1 MTQVHLFQIQEE
13 NGEIYTIYAATKDDT
28 DIPEVP
34 DDTERD
40 SDREEYGFDTQETLV
55 QMVEVHKAIRAYTR
69 YAIGAFKNFSD
80 EHIEEV
86 TLKFGLKIG
95 GKTGIPFIA
104 EASSE
109 GNFEIEVKCK
119 FPESATKSSS

>member
-1 MTQVHLFQIQEE
+1 MSQVQIFQIQEE
-13 NGEIYTIYAATKDDT
+13 DGEIYTMYIETNEAVDT
-28 DIPEVP
+28 PKVS
-34 DDTERD
+34 DDTERK
-40 SDREEYGFDTQETLV
+40 SDREEYGLDTQEVLV
-55 QMVEVHKAIRAYTR
+55 QMAEVHKAIRSYTR

-80 EHIEEV
+80 EHVEEV

-95 GKTGIPFIA
+95 GKTGIPFLA

-119 FPESATKSSS
+119 FPKSTS